1 MYITDIS
8 SLCSLIT
15 GTTTTP
21 TAQRASQ
28 NRTLTASAASALQA
42 PFTPGCPARYYPTVP
57 LQLVEVKAFCYVLVT
72 AQRADV
78 LDNTELDSN
87 CGAVAVRQR
96 GRPGS
101 IVTIMR
107 RWSNAAKL
115 RWQLVLL
122 FKARWKKLVDYFSLF
137 HLSERENFQ
146 IHSKLVL
153 KPFFMTELCRSHG
166 RRSDTWIMEIL
177 KTSLAHIK

>member
-1 MYITDIS
+1 MAKVRTACGQVLLRFTKTRNEITLLVAMYITDIS

-15 GTTTTP
+15 TTTTTP

-78 LDNTELDSN
+78 PDNTELDSN
-87 CGAVAVRQR
+87 SGAVAVRQR
-96 GRPGS
+96 G
-101 IVTIMR
+101 
-107 RWSNAAKL
+107 
-115 RWQLVLL
+115 
-122 FKARWKKLVDYFSLF
+122 KAREHCNNYEKMK
-137 HLSERENFQ
+137 Q
-146 IHSKLVL
+146 CSKV
-153 KPFFMTELCRSHG
+153 KMTTCVAG
-166 RRSDTWIMEIL
+166 
-177 KTSLAHIK
+177 